1 MGIEYLRLTQL
12 YQTQLDIEIWALNDA
27 TFNGV
32 TKLPEVWQRVVNN
45 EGDY

>member
-1 MGIEYLRLTQL
+1 MGIRYPSFEVLK
-12 YQTQLDIEIWALNDA
+12 TQLDNKIRALNDEA